1 MPDGRTIHAAVS
13 GHAAR
18 QPDATALFADGR
30 PISFA
35 VLDRASDGYAAEL
48 AESGVRAGQVVPTV
62 LPRSAL
68 LAALQLAILKCGA
81 AYTGIDPR
89 WPADRVRM
97 LVEQTGSP
105 LVVGDPS
112 RATAG
117 LRTYRPETE
126 DLAAAAERGGG
137 FTGPAVDASE
147 PATVFFTSGT
157 TGRPKGV
164 VAPHRAVTRM
174 FTPGGLA
181 GFGPGHATP
190 QAAPLPWDMYAFELW
205 GQTVAGGTS
214 VLVDGDHLMPGMLR
228 ELIGGRG
235 VDTLWLTT
243 SLFNLFI
250 DEDEDCFAGLDR
262 VYTGGE
268 KLSPH
273 HVRRFVRRYPELPL
287 HNGYGPAENCMLTT
301 TWQLSEADCDLPG
314 GVPVGRAVPG
324 TEVVLLGPDGKPCA
338 PGESGEIC
346 AAGDGLAVGYLGDP
360 ELTAEK
366 FPTVEVAGTP
376 VRVYRTGDVGV
387 TDAAGVLHFR
397 GRVDRQVKISGHRIE
412 LGEIEA
418 AARALH
424 GLRSC
429 AAIAVP
435 GPDGSA
441 EGLALFYVPDGPAE
455 ADGGDP
461 LLIRKQLADELPS
474 YLVPA
479 VVRSIG
485 RLPVTGNGKL
495 DHAALT
501 ELARRPRR
509 RGRP

>member
-1 MPDGRTIHAAVS
+1 MPDERTVHGAIS
-13 GHAAR
+13 RHAAR
-18 QPDATALFADGR
+18 QPDATALVAAGE
-30 PISFA
+30 PVTYA

-48 AESGVRAGQVVPTV
+48 QDLGVRAGQVVPTL

-89 WPADRVRM
+89 WPVERARM

-105 LVVGDPS
+105 VVVGGPS
-112 RATAG
+112 PATAG
-117 LRTYRPETE
+117 LRTYRPEIE
-126 DLAAAAERGGG
+126 DLAAAADRGGG

-174 FTPGGLA
+174 FTEGGLA

-228 ELIGGRG
+228 ELISRHG

-243 SLFNLFI
+243 SLFNMFV
-250 DEDEDCFAGLDR
+250 DEDEDCFAGLGR

-273 HVRRFVRRYPELPL
+273 HVRRFVRRHPQIPL
-287 HNGYGPAENCMLTT
+287 YNGYGPAENCMLTT
-301 TWQLSEADCDLPG
+301 TWPLTEADCDLPG
-314 GVPVGRAVPG
+314 GVPVGLAAPG
-324 TEVVLLGPDGKPCA
+324 TRVILLGPDDKPSA
-338 PGESGEIC
+338 PGGSGEIC
-346 AAGDGLAVGYLGDP
+346 AAGDGLAVGYLGNP

-366 FPTVEVAGTP
+366 FPTIDVAGTP

-387 TDAAGVLHFR
+387 TDDAGVLHFL

-412 LGEIEA
+412 LGEIEVA
-418 AARALH
+418 VRAL
-424 GLRSC
+424 GGIRSC
-429 AAIAVP
+429 ATIAVP

-441 EGLALFYVPDGPAE
+441 QGLALFYVPDGPAE

-461 LLIRKQLADELPS
+461 LSIRKQLADSLPS

-479 VVRSIG
+479 VVRTISQ
-485 RLPVTGNGKL
+485 LPVTGNGKL

-501 ELARRPRR
+501 ELALQPRR
-509 RGRP
+509 RGRA

>member
-1 MPDGRTIHAAVS
+1 MPDERTVHGAVS

-18 QPDATALFADGR
+18 QPDAAALIADGR
-30 PISFA
+30 PVSFA
-35 VLDRASDGYAAEL
+35 VLDRASDAYAADL
-48 AESGVRAGQVVPTV
+48 ADLGVRPGQVIPTL

-68 LAALQLAILKCGA
+68 VAALQLAVLKCGA
-81 AYTGIDPR
+81 AYSGIDPR
-89 WPADRVRM
+89 WPTERVRM
-97 LVEQTGSP
+97 LIEQTGSP
-105 LVVGDPS
+105 VVVGDPS
-112 RATAG
+112 AATAG
-117 LRTYRPETE
+117 RRTYRPEIE

-137 FTGPAVDASE
+137 FTGPAVEGSE

-164 VAPHRAVTRM
+164 IAPHRAVTRM
-174 FTPGGLA
+174 FTPTGLA

-214 VLVDGDHLMPGMLR
+214 VLVEGDHLMPGMLR
-228 ELIGGRG
+228 ELVGRHG

-243 SLFNLFI
+243 SLFNMFV
-250 DEDEDCFAGLDR
+250 DEDEDCFAGLGR

-273 HVRRFVRRYPELPL
+273 HVRRFVRRFPQIPL
-287 HNGYGPAENCMLTT
+287 FNGYGPAENCMLTT
-301 TWQLSEADCDLPG
+301 TWPLTEADCDLPG
-314 GVPVGRAVPG
+314 GVPVGRAAPG
-324 TEVVLLGPDGKPCA
+324 TRIVLLGPDDKPCA
-338 PGESGEIC
+338 PGENGEIC
-346 AAGDGLAVGYLGDP
+346 AAGDGLAVGYLGNP

-366 FPTVEVAGTP
+366 FPTIDVAGTP

-387 TDAAGVLHFR
+387 FDDAGVLHFR

-418 AARALH
+418 AAQALD

-441 EGLALFYVPDGPAE
+441 QGLALFYVPEDPAE

-461 LLIRKQLADELPS
+461 LSVRKQLADSLPS
-474 YLVPA
+474 YLLPS
-479 VVRSIG
+479 VVRCLG

-501 ELARRPRR
+501 ELAQQPRR
-509 RGRP
+509 RGRA